1 MKRSGSVTVFTS
13 LFLAVFL
20 LVFQVLLQAVQ
31 IAGGRVQAEAGVEEG
46 LYSVFAGYD
55 REMLENYHIF
65 MVDGSYG
72 SDHWKLQK
80 MYQTVKN
87 RMEESCEPGK
97 SIIDVCG
104 DNLWKCSDISGSI
117 TAYTLLTDDNGAGF
131 QSQAITYMK
140 DTLGIQGI
148 RILLEQYEK
157 QKNIWED
164 QEKTNTDLDQVMDT
178 YETAKTKGEEE
189 KNQKEQNQKEQNQ
202 KEQNDKENQEAQE
215 EVQEITETEKHAE
228 VPKDFVNPLEVIQEL
243 RKKGVL
249 ALVMPKGKTISQ
261 AGFEDADRLSKR
273 TLEKGMGVPCGAS
286 FQESTVEKL
295 LFQAYVM
302 EHLSNFSS
310 KNSSSDT
317 IQYQVEYVIGGKAC
331 DEENLREVVK
341 ELLLLREAANMVYLL
356 KSPIRQQEI
365 HEMAWMICGALG
377 LPAIEGVVSLALQ
390 AAWAFGESIVDVRQ
404 LLEGGNVP
412 LIKTDGSWT
421 VSIENLA
428 RLAEVLEERRQQG
441 QKGLTYEEY
450 LSMLL
455 LAKKETVKVQRTMEI
470 AEQVI
475 RSMDEKNEFRLDH
488 GVVYLQTEM
497 KVSIRGRMFT
507 LERDYGYDMS

>member
-1 MKRSGSVTVFTS
+1 MKKSGSVTVFTS

-72 SDHWKLQK
+72 SDHWKFQK

-87 RMEESCEPGK
+87 NMEESCEPGK

-104 DNLWKCSDISGSI
+104 DNLWKCSDISGAI
-117 TAYTLLTDDNGAGF
+117 TTYTLLTDDNGAEF

-148 RILLEQYEK
+148 RILLEEYEK

-164 QEKTNTDLDQVMDT
+164 QDKTSTDLEQAMDI

-189 KNQKEQNQKEQNQ
+189 KKEKEP
-202 KEQNDKENQEAQE
+202 NDKEHQE
-215 EVQEITETEKHAE
+215 EQEEIQEITETEKHAE

-261 AGFEDADRLSKR
+261 AGFEDSDRLSKR
-273 TLEKGMGVPCGAS
+273 MLEQGMGVPCGEA
-286 FQESTVEKL
+286 FQESTIEKL
-295 LFQAYVM
+295 LFQAYMM
-302 EHLSNFSS
+302 EHLTNFSS
-310 KNSSSDT
+310 KNNSTDT
-317 IQYQVEYVIGGKAC
+317 IQYQVEYVIGGKDC

-356 KSPIRQQEI
+356 KSPVRQQEI
-365 HEMAWMICGALG
+365 HEMAWIICGALG

-390 AAWAFGESIVDVRQ
+390 AAWAFGESILDVRQ

-421 VSIENLA
+421 ISIENLA
-428 RLAEVLEERRQQG
+428 RLTEVLEERRQQG

-455 LAKKETVKVQRTMEI
+455 LTKKETVKVQRTMET

-475 RSMDEKNEFRLDH
+475 RTMDGKNEFRLDH

-497 KVSIRGRMFT
+497 KVSIRGRMFV

>member
-46 LYSVFAGYD
+46 LYSVFACYD

-65 MVDGSYG
+65 MVDGNYG

-164 QEKTNTDLDQVMDT
+164 QEETNADLNQALDA

-189 KNQKEQNQKEQNQ
+189 KKEKEQSNKE
-202 KEQNDKENQEAQE
+202 DQE
-215 EVQEITETEKHAE
+215 EQEEKQEITETEKHAE

-261 AGFEDADRLSKR
+261 AGFEDTDRLSKR
-273 TLEKGMGVPCGAS
+273 TLEKGMGVPCGGS

-302 EHLSNFSS
+302 EHLTNFSS
-310 KNSSSDT
+310 KDSSDT
-317 IQYQVEYVIGGKAC
+317 IQYQVEYVIGGKEC

-356 KSPIRQQEI
+356 KSPVRQQEI

-412 LIKTDGSWT
+412 LIKTDGSWI

-428 RLAEVLEERRQQG
+428 RLTEVLEERRQQG

-455 LAKKETVKVQRTMEI
+455 LAKKETVKVQRTMET

-475 RSMDEKNEFRLDH
+475 RSMDGKNEFRLDH